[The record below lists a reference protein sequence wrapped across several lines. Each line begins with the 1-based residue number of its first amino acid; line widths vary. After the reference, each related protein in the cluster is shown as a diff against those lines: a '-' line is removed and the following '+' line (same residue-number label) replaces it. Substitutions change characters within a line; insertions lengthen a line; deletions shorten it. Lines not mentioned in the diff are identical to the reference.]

1 MSKVY
6 VLIVNWN
13 GWRDSLECVESVFKS
28 DNDNYRV
35 IVCDNG
41 SQDDSMQ
48 NIKAWAE
55 NRAEL
60 APVTYA
66 AYQRHEAESGGD
78 LDNDAPLVLIDCGAN
93 LGFAGG
99 NNVGL
104 RYALARSDCD
114 YVWILNND
122 TVVRPDAMTHLVR
135 RMQEKPDAGM
145 CGSTLYYYDTP
156 SRVQLTGGAYY
167 CKWIGLPWHLGRL
180 KRASDPLDRDRV
192 ERWMNYVSGASL
204 FVSREFLL
212 KVGLMCEEYF
222 LFYEEADWALRGK
235 NEFSLAYA
243 PESIVYHKVGRSI
256 GTSSH
261 PQKKSYACD
270 YYNVRNRLFFTSKF
284 FPYALPTV
292 YLVLIGTLLMRLLL
306 GEWKKAVMIS
316 KLFFNYSHC
325 IVREEL

>member
-1 MSKVY
+1 VNNVY

-13 GWRDSLECVESVFKS
+13 GWRDTLECLESVFQS
-28 DNDNYRV
+28 DNDRYRV

-41 SQDDSMQ
+41 SQDDSLQ
-48 NIKAWAE
+48 KIKAWAE
-55 NRAEL
+55 NRAESKS
-60 APVTYA
+60 VKFV

-78 LDNDAPLVLIDCGAN
+78 LDNGAPLVLIDCGAN

-104 RYALARSDCD
+104 RYVLARNDFD
-114 YVWILNND
+114 YIWILNND
-122 TVVRPDAMTHLVR
+122 TVVRPAAMTHLVR

-145 CGSTLYYYDTP
+145 CGSTLYYYDDP

-180 KRASDPLDRDRV
+180 KRASDPFDRGRV

-222 LFYEEADWALRGK
+222 LFCEEADWALRGK

-261 PQKKSYACD
+261 PHKKSYVCD
-270 YYNVRNRLFFTSKF
+270 YYNVRNRLFFTRKF

-292 YLVLIGTLLMRLLL
+292 YLVLIGTLLLRLLL
-306 GEWKKAVMIS
+306 GEWKKAAMIS

-325 IVREEL
+325 TVREEL